1 MPIQLNPGVVL
12 SVGDEDYIGVDC
24 SRYLDAGE
32 TVSSGTLTAVSGLT
46 LGAVVPLAAALVMN
60 NKTVEVG
67 HGITVSVKGQIEA
80 GNPYTVPIQIV
91 TSAGRKKNFG
101 CVFTVK

>member
-46 LGAVVPLAAALVMN
+46 LGAVVPLAAALIMQGESVA
-60 NKTVEVG
+60 VG
-67 HGITVSVKGQIEA
+67 HGITFSIKGQVLT
-80 GNPYTVPIQIV
+80 GSPYTVPVSIT
-91 TSAGRKKNFG
+91 TSAGRVKKFG
-101 CVFTVK
+101 CVFTVQ